1 MGQEKKEKEATAA
14 DPLPAM
20 TDKAKYM
27 GREAGPLCNGR
38 EKAYDKR
45 HQGKKWPGK
54 KGARIWDPEMLRNLP
69 ETLSPEALRQTFNI
83 DEMKKRFSPDNL
95 RSAFALEE
103 LRHALVVEDDFKRYH
118 GKRGTNIIRRI
129 FHVVASLAV
138 IYYFF
143 GDTFLGIP
151 KDILIFLSLSVIP
164 LTIEIIRL
172 KFDLRLL
179 GIRDHEK
186 TQIASYVWFTHG
198 SLLLILITP
207 QQIAAPVILA
217 ASIGDPII
225 GEIRRFR
232 RSIAFSVG
240 ILICVVVFIIFRY
253 PFPFAIFAGVVC
265 FLSEAT
271 EFGFRWSLRPDLFY
285 SRHLH
290 KESWLVRFSSFV
302 TKTDDDFTMQFFP
315 GLVLLIIYT
324 LNPSWFPEPLIKPIG
339 LLAGLG

>member
-1 MGQEKKEKEATAA
+1 MGQEKKKKVAEAA
-14 DPLPAM
+14 DPPPAI
-20 TDKAKYM
+20 TDCGK
-27 GREAGPLCNGR
+27 RNGR
-38 EKAYDKR
+38 GAVSLSKGGGAAPDKR
-45 HQGKKWPGK
+45 GSGKKRPGK
-54 KGARIWDPEMLRNLP
+54 KGAHIWDPEMQLNLP
-69 ETLSPEALRQTFNI
+69 ETLSPEALRKAFNI

-95 RSAFALEE
+95 RSVFALEE
-103 LRHALVVEDDFKRYH
+103 LRHALAVEDDFKRYH
-118 GKRGTNIIRRI
+118 GKRGTNIIRRV

-138 IYYFF
+138 VY
-143 GDTFLGIP
+143 
-151 KDILIFLSLSVIP
+151 SVIP

-172 KFDLRLL
+172 KFDLNLF

-186 TQIASYVWFTHG
+186 TRIASYVWFTHG

-207 QQIAAPVILA
+207 QQIAAPIILA

-240 ILICVVVFIIFRY
+240 ILICVVVFIIFGY

-290 KESWLVRFSSFV
+290 RESWLVRFSSFV

-324 LNPSWFPEPLIKPIG
+324 LSPGWFPEPLIKPIG
-339 LLAGLG
+339 LLAGVG

>member
-1 MGQEKKEKEATAA
+1 MGQKDNGGDAAKVAPA
-14 DPLPAM
+14 DPPQDV
-20 TDKAKYM
+20 TE
-27 GREAGPLCNGR
+27 EAGQKEVGALKGR
-38 EKAYDKR
+38 AK
-45 HQGKKWPGK
+45 GK
-54 KGARIWDPEMLRNLP
+54 KGWQKGGKGRRWGGKRIWDPDMFKNLP
-69 ETLSPEALRQTFNI
+69 ETLSPEALRQAFNV

-95 RSAFALEE
+95 RSVFALEE
-103 LRHALVVEDDFKRYH
+103 LRHALAVEDDFKRYH
-118 GKRGTNIIRRI
+118 GKRGTNLIRRV

-138 IYYFF
+138 VYYFF
-143 GDTFLGIP
+143 GNTFFGIP
-151 KDILIFLSLSVIP
+151 KDVLIFFALSVVP

-172 KFDLRLL
+172 KFDLSIL

-186 TQIASYVWFTHG
+186 SRIASYVWFTHG

-240 ILICVVVFIIFRY
+240 ILICVVVFLIFRY
-253 PFPFAIFAGVVC
+253 PVPFAIFAGVVC

-290 KESWLVRFSSFV
+290 RESWLVRFSSFV

-324 LNPSWFPEPLIKPIG
+324 LNPGWFPEPLIKPIG

>member
-1 MGQEKKEKEATAA
+1 MG
-14 DPLPAM
+14 
-20 TDKAKYM
+20 
-27 GREAGPLCNGR
+27 
-38 EKAYDKR
+38 
-45 HQGKKWPGK
+45 QGKKKTEAAPADQTHSKKDPIIKDVQGDAALRKGGSKARGKVRPGK
-54 KGARIWDPEMLRNLP
+54 KGAGKKGPHIWDPEMLLNLP
-69 ETLSPEALRQTFNI
+69 ETLSPEALRQAFNI

-103 LRHALVVEDDFKRYH
+103 LRHALAIEDDFKRYH

-138 IYYFF
+138 LYYFF
-143 GDTFLGIP
+143 GNTFLGIP
-151 KDILIFLSLSVIP
+151 KDILVFLCLSVIP

-172 KFDLRLL
+172 KYDLGLL

-186 TQIASYVWFTHG
+186 TRIASYVWFTHG

-207 QQIAAPVILA
+207 QQIAAPIILA

-253 PFPFAIFAGVVC
+253 PIPFAIFAGAVC

-290 KESWLVRFSSFV
+290 RESWLVRFSSFV

-324 LNPSWFPEPLIKPIG
+324 LNPGWFPEPLIKPIG